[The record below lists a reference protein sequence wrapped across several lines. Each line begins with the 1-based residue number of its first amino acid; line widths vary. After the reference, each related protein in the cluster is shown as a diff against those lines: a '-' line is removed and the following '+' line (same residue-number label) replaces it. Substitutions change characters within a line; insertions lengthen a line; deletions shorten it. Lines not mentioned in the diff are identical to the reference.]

1 MPCYDYRGL
10 SSKNEK
16 KYIYI
21 KIEIDSLILN
31 QSSFSKALMRK
42 SIYCEQESI
51 HFENEWKSVNFKQV
65 GYN

>member
-1 MPCYDYRGL
+1 MPYYDYRGL

-21 KIEIDSLILN
+21 KFEIDPLILN

-51 HFENEWKSVNFKQV
+51 HFENE
-65 GYN
+65 

>member
-21 KIEIDSLILN
+21 KIEIDSFILN

-51 HFENEWKSVNFKQV
+51 HFENE
-65 GYN
+65 